1 MFPPSP
7 ENNSRDNDEMLI
19 VPEDDLSTD
28 CKKKVLSCF
37 WCFTQ
42 ESVELCSQCG
52 LVASCDKHW
61 KQHRWDYFP
70 PGEFIFPPG
79 EIILLLVRLFSSW
92 WDFSLQV
99 SSCWSFL
106 LTGKTQDLIDDSINF
121 RDDDWSCFP
130 IRVNQNHHY
139 CQNCFLNLDL
149 IRDDD
154 GTCFPIRVDQHPHFG
169 RRLVATR
176 DIKRG
181 EVRIGWILNHH
192 NHSFS
197 TLSSL

>member
-1 MFPPSP
+1 MTSIG
-7 ENNSRDNDEMLI
+7 S
-19 VPEDDLSTD
+19 STGEIIS
-28 CKKKVLSCF
+28 L
-37 WCFTQ
+37 
-42 ESVELCSQCG
+42 
-52 LVASCDKHW
+52 LV
-61 KQHRWDYFP
+61 RFFP

-197 TLSSL
+197 TLSSFFIIITNWDIKIQERRGGVKWFVITIIMNIIIYIIIDRGRVIV